1 MRYDHYDIVP
11 QVLKKLFGGKPAN
24 VIHHI
29 TCTKCVPYK
38 EGD

>member
-1 MRYDHYDIVP
+1 MRYDPYDMVQ

-24 VIHHI
+24 VIHHT
-29 TCTKCVPYK
+29 TCPKCVPYK